1 MTTIN
6 VELGDRSYPIW
17 VERGLVSKAAEII
30 QTHFHKH
37 QWLIFTQSKIAEL
50 YADSLKNKFELNDC
64 SCQVVLLPDGEQA
77 KSLNET
83 ERLYHQ
89 LLEHNADRTTG
100 LIALGGGVV
109 GDITGFVAAT
119 FMRGID
125 YIQFPTTLLAMVDS
139 SIGGKTGVNLREGKN
154 LVGAFC
160 QPKVVIIDPD
170 VLASL
175 PKREV
180 VSASAEILKYGA
192 ILDRSF
198 FQKLSENLDTLID
211 SDFLTGAIIRCCEL
225 KGGIVSQDEKEGD
238 MRRILNFGHTI
249 GHALESI
256 TDYSTLTHGE
266 AISYGMMAAGRISI
280 ELGCLGND
288 DCEFLEKTI
297 RKLPLPP
304 LPQVDMD
311 EFLSLIMHDKKVQ
324 KSKLHFVVLEK
335 IGKAFVS
342 DKVGEELIGEILSF
356 LLSQNT
362 K

>member
-1 MTTIN
+1 LTTIN
-6 VELGDRSYPIW
+6 VELGDSSYPVW
-17 VERGLVSKAAEII
+17 VERNLLSKSAETI

-37 QWLIFTQSKIAEL
+37 QWIIFTQPKIAEL
-50 YADSLKNKFELNDC
+50 YADTLNNKLELNGC

-77 KSLNET
+77 KSLKET

-89 LLEHNADRTTG
+89 LIKYNADRTTG

-119 FMRGID
+119 FMRGVD

-139 SIGGKTGVNLREGKN
+139 SIGGKTGVNLSEGKN
-154 LVGAFC
+154 LVGAFH
-160 QPKVVIIDPD
+160 QPKAVIIDPD
-170 VLASL
+170 LLSSL

-192 ILDRSF
+192 ILDKSF
-198 FQKLSENLDTLID
+198 FQKLAENLESLID
-211 SDFLTGAIIRCCEL
+211 SQFLMEAIIRCCEL
-225 KGGIVSQDEKEGD
+225 KGKIISQDEKED
-238 MRRILNFGHTI
+238 NLRRILNFGHTI

-266 AISYGMMAAGRISI
+266 AISYGMMAAGRISN
-280 ELGCLGND
+280 ELGYLGNE
-288 DCEFLEKTI
+288 DCEFLKNTI
-297 RKLPLPP
+297 RKLPLPS

-311 EFLSLIMHDKKVQ
+311 KLLSLIIHDKKVK
-324 KSKLHFVVLEK
+324 KSKLHFVLLEE
-335 IGKAFVS
+335 IGKAVVS
-342 DKVGEELIGEILSF
+342 DEVGEELIRETLTT
-356 LLSQNT
+356 LLFQNT